1 MRKYLQLVFL
11 AVSVFCSEILLAESR
26 DPVRILDLR
35 TLNELDLKEQEKAEQ
50 LWDIMHTTATLQ
62 GIVNRNSPR
71 LYIRYVKNGQGENV
85 DDYWWNKYRQAG
97 QWLAGRDT
105 IAYTE
110 LSDVVTVF
118 RKEIRGVVVYD
129 SKVASTS
136 NIASSVAGIEN
147 LIAVR
152 YDVWYCKDRSWL

>member
-71 LYIRYVKNGQGENV
+71 LYIRYVKNGQERMSMIIGGINTV
-85 DDYWWNKYRQAG
+85 RQDSG
-97 QWLAGRDT
+97 WRD
-105 IAYTE
+105 
-110 LSDVVTVF
+110 V
-118 RKEIRGVVVYD
+118 IR
-129 SKVASTS
+129 
-136 NIASSVAGIEN
+136 
-147 LIAVR
+147 
-152 YDVWYCKDRSWL
+152 